1 MGWGG
6 VYCSDPRSR
15 LHAVRSVA
23 SGGRVPA
30 WTPPVSWGSLGTPT
44 GLGTRRLGEEE
55 LLPPPHRVQDFGS
68 SPALSH
74 PGMQCESSDPPGGNV
89 PIFSHGT
96 KSFLIPAQN
105 RSCGDRGRAGRG
117 LLAGGR
123 TPSPSSRAAHQAGD
137 SRTSHPAVRSATP
150 TDLGTTQGPGAKG
163 SIAAHHTWAHRA
175 QQCPGPPTAPQGL
188 TEAMGPGVRA
198 RSPWEPCS
206 SLPAAAAGSHCSGSG
221 CLG

>member
-1 MGWGG
+1 MQCAALRPGVASPRGPPRCHGAVWGPRPGWG
-6 VYCSDPRSR
+6 
-15 LHAVRSVA
+15 H
-23 SGGRVPA
+23 GG
-30 WTPPVSWGSLGTPT
+30 WG
-44 GLGTRRLGEEE
+44 RRNCC
-55 LLPPPHRVQDFGS
+55 PPPHRVQDFGS

-150 TDLGTTQGPGAKG
+150 TDLGTTQGPGAKC

-188 TEAMGPGVRA
+188 TEAMGSGVRA